1 MEHPSGIGVEP
12 ESACLDIPEKGLFS
26 VLEVHTAAI
35 DPRGEQGL
43 RNNSLLGWCR
53 RLIPEEQIALT
64 PVVEEPHLVFII
76 DTVTLDA
83 QQCLAI
89 GANAIWHALFVLRIE
104 LDVDGVTPPS
114 IAAIDVMA
122 IEEAFAPDLQGI
134 ADRVDGRDGGVA
146 DTAEAGEVPFA

>member
-1 MEHPSGIGVEP
+1 M
-12 ESACLDIPEKGLFS
+12 
-26 VLEVHTAAI
+26 
-35 DPRGEQGL
+35 
-43 RNNSLLGWCR
+43 RNNSLLRQCR
-53 RLIPEEQIALT
+53 RLVPEEQIALT
-64 PVVEEPHLVFII
+64 PVVEEPHLVFVI

-89 GANAIWHALFVLRIE
+89 GANAIWHALFVLCIK
-104 LDVDGVTPPS
+104 LDVDAVPRPG

-134 ADRVDGRDGGVA
+134 ADRVDGRDSGVA